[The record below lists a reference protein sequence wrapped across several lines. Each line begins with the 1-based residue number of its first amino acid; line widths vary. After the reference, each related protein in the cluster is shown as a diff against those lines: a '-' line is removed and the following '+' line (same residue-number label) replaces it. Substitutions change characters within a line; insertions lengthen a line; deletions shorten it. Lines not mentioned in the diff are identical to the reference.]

1 MTKRPLGAA
10 AARQPGVED
19 RLRQILAPLFIEQV
33 GDRGEI
39 EDVISD
45 GDAGAPQDPGAELAR
60 LREAARAEGYAEG
73 LASAREEG
81 EQAAA
86 RLRQLAESYSA
97 TLDNFDFRLA
107 DMVLELALDVA
118 RQIVAG
124 ELAARPERILD
135 VVNLALK
142 QMAET
147 SREARLLLHPDDAAL
162 VRPHLDQVL
171 DKNRL
176 RVVEDTRIV
185 RGGCL
190 IETAQGDL
198 DATLPARWR
207 QVVQVLGSNKAWI
220 E

>member
-1 MTKRPLGAA
+1 MSTPEDDTPRLPPQNDPRLNETSAFE
-10 AARQPGVED
+10 QWEVVE
-19 RLRQILAPLFIEQV
+19 LVASN
-33 GDRGEI
+33 GE
-39 EDVISD
+39 
-45 GDAGAPQDPGAELAR
+45 GAPPAVDAEAELAS

-73 LASAREEG
+73 LAAGRVEG
-81 EQAAA
+81 EQACG
-86 RLRQLAESYSA
+86 RMKQLAESFST
-97 TLDNFDFRLA
+97 TLDNLDFRLA
-107 DMVLELALDVA
+107 DMLLELALDVA
-118 RQIVAG
+118 RQVVAG

-147 SREARLLLHPDDAAL
+147 SREARLLLHPEDAAL
-162 VRPHLDQVL
+162 VRPHLEQVL

-176 RVVEDTRIV
+176 RIVEDIRIV

-207 QVVQVLGSNKAWI
+207 QVVQVLGSNQNWI

>member
-1 MTKRPLGAA
+1 MSTDDTTPNAPTAFEQWEVVELAA
-10 AARQPGVED
+10 SAGQAAPTEAD
-19 RLRQILAPLFIEQV
+19 
-33 GDRGEI
+33 
-39 EDVISD
+39 
-45 GDAGAPQDPGAELAR
+45 PQAELAA

-73 LASAREEG
+73 LAAGRVEG
-81 EQAAA
+81 EQACG
-86 RLRQLAESYSA
+86 RMKQLAESFSS
-97 TLDNFDFRLA
+97 TLDNLDFRLA

-118 RQIVAG
+118 RQVVAG

-135 VVNLALK
+135 VVNMALK

-147 SREARLLLHPDDAAL
+147 SREARLLLNPDDAAL

-176 RVVEDTRIV
+176 RIVEDVRIV

-190 IETAQGDL
+190 IETSQGDL

-207 QVVQVLGSNKAWI
+207 QVVQVLGSNQNWI

>member
-1 MTKRPLGAA
+1 MNTHEDTTAFEQWEVLELAA
-10 AARQPGVED
+10 PAGETPPAA
-19 RLRQILAPLFIEQV
+19 
-33 GDRGEI
+33 
-39 EDVISD
+39 
-45 GDAGAPQDPGAELAR
+45 DAEAELTG

-73 LASAREEG
+73 LAAGRVEG
-81 EQAAA
+81 EQACG
-86 RLRQLAESYSA
+86 RMKQLAESFSS
-97 TLDNFDFRLA
+97 TLDNLDFRLA

-118 RQIVAG
+118 RQVVAG
-124 ELAARPERILD
+124 ELAAHPERILD

-147 SREARLLLHPDDAAL
+147 SREARLLLNPDDAAL

-176 RVVEDTRIV
+176 RIVEDVRIV

-190 IETAQGDL
+190 IETSQGDL

-207 QVVQVLGSNKAWI
+207 QTVQVLGSNLNWI

>member
-1 MTKRPLGAA
+1 MSTDDDSTAFEHWEVVELAA
-10 AARQPGVED
+10 SADENASAAED
-19 RLRQILAPLFIEQV
+19 AE
-33 GDRGEI
+33 
-39 EDVISD
+39 
-45 GDAGAPQDPGAELAR
+45 AELAR

-73 LASAREEG
+73 LAAGRVEG
-81 EQAAA
+81 EQACG
-86 RLRQLAESYSA
+86 RMKQLAESFGN

-118 RQIVAG
+118 RQVVAG
-124 ELAARPERILD
+124 ELAARPDRILD

-147 SREARLLLHPDDAAL
+147 SREARLLLNPDDAAL

-176 RVVEDTRIV
+176 RIVEDVRIV

-207 QVVQVLGSNKAWI
+207 QVVQVLGSNQGWI

>member
-1 MTKRPLGAA
+1 MSIQDDTTAFEHWEVVELAA
-10 AARQPGVED
+10 SANVQVPQPPVD
-19 RLRQILAPLFIEQV
+19 IE
-33 GDRGEI
+33 
-39 EDVISD
+39 
-45 GDAGAPQDPGAELAR
+45 AELAG
-60 LREAARAEGYAEG
+60 LRDAARAEGYAEG
-73 LASAREEG
+73 LAAGRVEG
-81 EQAAA
+81 EQACG
-86 RLRQLAESYSA
+86 RMKQLAESFSA
-97 TLDNFDFRLA
+97 TLDNLDFRLA

-118 RQIVAG
+118 RQVVAG

-147 SREARLLLHPDDAAL
+147 SREARLLLNPDDAAL

-176 RVVEDTRIV
+176 RIVEDTRIV

-190 IETAQGDL
+190 IETTQGDL

-207 QVVQVLGSNKAWI
+207 QVVQVLGSNRNWI
-220 E
+220 D

>member
-1 MTKRPLGAA
+1 MSTDDDATLTPATRTPPTAFEQWEVVELAA
-10 AARQPGVED
+10 SAGET
-19 RLRQILAPLFIEQV
+19 APPPV
-33 GDRGEI
+33 
-39 EDVISD
+39 
-45 GDAGAPQDPGAELAR
+45 DPEAELAA
-60 LREAARAEGYAEG
+60 LREAARAEGYAAG
-73 LASAREEG
+73 MAAGRAEG
-81 EQAAA
+81 EQACT
-86 RLRQLAESYSA
+86 RMKQLAESFSS
-97 TLDNFDFRLA
+97 TLDNLDFRLA

-118 RQIVAG
+118 RQVVAG
-124 ELAARPERILD
+124 ELATRPERILD

-147 SREARLLLHPDDAAL
+147 SREARLLLNPDDAAL

-176 RVVEDTRIV
+176 RIVEDVRIV

-207 QVVQVLGSNKAWI
+207 QVVQVLGSNLNWI

>member
-1 MTKRPLGAA
+1 MNTHEDNTAFEQWEVVELAA
-10 AARQPGVED
+10 PAGEAPPPAA
-19 RLRQILAPLFIEQV
+19 
-33 GDRGEI
+33 
-39 EDVISD
+39 
-45 GDAGAPQDPGAELAR
+45 DAEAELAG

-73 LASAREEG
+73 LAAGRLEE
-81 EQAAA
+81 EQACG
-86 RLRQLAESYSA
+86 RMKQLAESFSS
-97 TLDNFDFRLA
+97 TLDNLDFRLA

-118 RQIVAG
+118 RQVVAG
-124 ELAARPERILD
+124 ELAAHPERILD

-147 SREARLLLHPDDAAL
+147 SREARLLLNPDDAAL

-176 RVVEDTRIV
+176 RIVEDARIV

-190 IETAQGDL
+190 IETSQGDL

-207 QVVQVLGSNKAWI
+207 QVVHVLGSNLNWI

>member
-1 MTKRPLGAA
+1 MSTPDDTPSNQVTPNQATAFEQWEVVELAA
-10 AARQPGVED
+10 SASEAATP
-19 RLRQILAPLFIEQV
+19 AM
-33 GDRGEI
+33 
-39 EDVISD
+39 
-45 GDAGAPQDPGAELAR
+45 DAEAELAR
-60 LREAARAEGYAEG
+60 LRDAARTEGYAEG
-73 LASAREEG
+73 LAAGRVEG
-81 EQAAA
+81 EQACG
-86 RLRQLAESYSA
+86 RMKQLAESFGN

-107 DMVLELALDVA
+107 DMVLELSLDVA
-118 RQIVAG
+118 RQVVAG
-124 ELAARPERILD
+124 ELAVRPERILD

-147 SREARLLLHPDDAAL
+147 SREARLLLNPDDAAL

-176 RVVEDTRIV
+176 RIVEDVRIV

-207 QVVQVLGSNKAWI
+207 QVVQVLGSNKNWL

>member
-1 MTKRPLGAA
+1 MSTDDTTPNAPTAFEQWEVVELAA
-10 AARQPGVED
+10 SAGQAAPPEAD
-19 RLRQILAPLFIEQV
+19 
-33 GDRGEI
+33 
-39 EDVISD
+39 
-45 GDAGAPQDPGAELAR
+45 PQAELAA

-73 LASAREEG
+73 LAAGRVEG
-81 EQAAA
+81 EQACG
-86 RLRQLAESYSA
+86 RMKQLAESFSS
-97 TLDNFDFRLA
+97 TLDNLDFRLA

-118 RQIVAG
+118 RQVVAG

-147 SREARLLLHPDDAAL
+147 SREARLLLNPDDAAL

-176 RVVEDTRIV
+176 RIVEDVRIV

-190 IETAQGDL
+190 IETSQGDL

-207 QVVQVLGSNKAWI
+207 QVVQVLGSNQNWI

>member
-1 MTKRPLGAA
+1 MSTHDDPRADDATAFEQWEVVELAA
-10 AARQPGVED
+10 SSAEGTPPAEAAE
-19 RLRQILAPLFIEQV
+19 
-33 GDRGEI
+33 
-39 EDVISD
+39 
-45 GDAGAPQDPGAELAR
+45 AELAR
-60 LREAARAEGYAEG
+60 LREAARAEGYADG
-73 LASAREEG
+73 LAAGRVEG
-81 EQAAA
+81 EQACG
-86 RLRQLAESYSA
+86 RMKQLADSFGN
-97 TLDNFDFRLA
+97 TLDNLDFRLA

-118 RQIVAG
+118 RQVVAG

-147 SREARLLLHPDDAAL
+147 SREARLLLNPDDAAL

-176 RVVEDTRIV
+176 RIVEDVRIV

-190 IETAQGDL
+190 IETGQGDL

-207 QVVQVLGSNKAWI
+207 QVVQVLGSNQNWI